1 MFSHGNPW
9 SPMRQGPVGWGIRP
23 PRAAPDSQDGT
34 DLTVRSIRL
43 PRRAPFLVDRQRAMS
58 SDELTQKHLQKLRIR
73 GAPST
78 IPGAAGFVGS
88 YDAEEIWRQTGRA
101 LVLPLEKTFTAATL
115 RETFAKLVEVAERQK
130 LPVVE
135 DPMFALKGDPNEDPP
150 HKWEYEAV
158 LVIRGAAKPEGD
170 VTIARIQGGMHIAT
184 QTRRGLRDLKN
195 LYVFLFGKF
204 LPSKKQQLMRPYILH
219 RVVDGLERGDDDAL
233 ALDVFVP
240 AVLSIK
246 PVPIPGESPEP

>member
-1 MFSHGNPW
+1 M
-9 SPMRQGPVGWGIRP
+9 
-23 PRAAPDSQDGT
+23 A
-34 DLTVRSIRL
+34 
-43 PRRAPFLVDRQRAMS
+43 
-58 SDELTQKHLQKLRIR
+58 SDDLTQKHLQKLRIR

-101 LVLPLEKTFTAATL
+101 LVLPLDKSFNAAAL
-115 RETFAKLVEVAERQK
+115 RETFAKLKETAERQG
-130 LPVVE
+130 LTVVE

-158 LVIRGAAKPEGD
+158 LVIRGAAKAEEN
-170 VTIARIQGGMHIAT
+170 VTIARVQGGMHIAT
-184 QTRRGLRDLKN
+184 MTPRGLRDLKN

-219 RVVDGLERGDDDAL
+219 RVVEGLDKDDDAL
-233 ALDVFVP
+233 VLEVFVP

-246 PVPIPGESPEP
+246 PVPVPGESAEAG

>member
-1 MFSHGNPW
+1 M
-9 SPMRQGPVGWGIRP
+9 P
-23 PRAAPDSQDGT
+23 P
-34 DLTVRSIRL
+34 
-43 PRRAPFLVDRQRAMS
+43 
-58 SDELTQKHLQKLRIR
+58 SDLTQKHLQKLRIR

-115 RETFAKLVEVAERQK
+115 RETFAKLAEVAERQK
-130 LPVVE
+130 LTVVE
-135 DPMFALKGDPNEDPP
+135 APMFALKGDPNEDPP

-158 LVIRGAAKPEGD
+158 LAIRGAAKPEGD
-170 VTIARIQGGMHIAT
+170 VTVARIQGGMHLAALT
-184 QTRRGLRDLKN
+184 PRGLRDLRN

-219 RVVDGLERGDDDAL
+219 SVVSGLEKGDDDAL
-233 ALDVFVP
+233 TLEVFVP

-246 PVPIPGESPEP
+246 PVPVPGESAEAG

>member
-1 MFSHGNPW
+1 
-9 SPMRQGPVGWGIRP
+9 
-23 PRAAPDSQDGT
+23 
-34 DLTVRSIRL
+34 
-43 PRRAPFLVDRQRAMS
+43 MS

-78 IPGAAGFVGS
+78 IPGATGFVGS

-101 LVLPLEKTFTAATL
+101 LVLPLEKTFTAVTL
-115 RETFAKLVEVAERQK
+115 RETFAKLRDMAERQK
-130 LPVVE
+130 LTVVE

-158 LVIRGAAKPEGD
+158 LTIRGAAKAEDD
-170 VTIARIQGGMHIAT
+170 VTVARIQGGMHIAT
-184 QTRRGLRDLKN
+184 MTPKGLHDLKN
-195 LYVFLFGKF
+195 LYVYLFGRF

-219 RVVDGLERGDDDAL
+219 SVAEGLEAGDDDAL
-233 ALDVFVP
+233 VLNVFVP

-246 PVPIPGESPEP
+246 PVPVPGESAEAP